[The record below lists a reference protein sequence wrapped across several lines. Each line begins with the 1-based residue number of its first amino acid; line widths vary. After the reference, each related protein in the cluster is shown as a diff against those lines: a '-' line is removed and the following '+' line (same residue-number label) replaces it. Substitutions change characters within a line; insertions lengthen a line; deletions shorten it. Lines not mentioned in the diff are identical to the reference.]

1 MIGQE
6 MLKNFYYTICAAYQS
21 TDLVYGY
28 EGANECVCMVGIINI
43 LFIDLSRGILVC
55 DCEKICT
62 DYSSPFSLSS
72 EKGSL
77 WDTKVMV

>member
-1 MIGQE
+1 MTTSSAKG
-6 MLKNFYYTICAAYQS
+6 LVHHDWVGDVKKFLLHYFAAYQS

-55 DCEKICT
+55 VTVKKDL
-62 DYSSPFSLSS
+62 YRLQ
-72 EKGSL
+72 
-77 WDTKVMV
+77 

>member
-1 MIGQE
+1 
-6 MLKNFYYTICAAYQS
+6 MLKIFYYTICAAYQS

-43 LFIDLSRGILVC
+43 LFIYLSLYIYLSTFLCVTVERFVP
-55 DCEKICT
+55 T
-62 DYSSPFSLSS
+62 TVAPSLSQVK
-72 EKGSL
+72 KGSL